1 MSMERL
7 GIGFEFD
14 MDRFG
19 GKEGAFEKEL
29 MFVE

>member
-1 MSMERL
+1 MERL

-19 GKEGAFEKEL
+19 GKEGALENQS
-29 MFVE
+29 MFVK